1 MFFRQHK
8 DHTTLLVVYVDD
20 IIIIGNNEGEIAHL
34 KVQLGKEFEVKD
46 IGLLRYFLGIEV
58 AHRAD
63 GVVLSQ
69 QKYVLVLLTKTGM
82 LGYRHKASPI
92 DPKIK
97 LTELAGE
104 KVDHERYQ
112 RLVGWLIYLTYTHP
126 DISFAIIV
134 VSRYMHD
141 LRKDYMDAV
150 Y

>member
-1 MFFRQHK
+1 M
-8 DHTTLLVVYVDD
+8 
-20 IIIIGNNEGEIAHL
+20 
-34 KVQLGKEFEVKD
+34 
-46 IGLLRYFLGIEV
+46 LRYFLGIEV